1 MPKRLGQSAVSL
13 FRKTEPEPTQL
24 GKKRPAKAS
33 TRPSHTQAPPKTEEA
48 NEKVTFLLTPSQSMY
63 LDELCLKVR
72 QSTGYALARTEV
84 IRAVIKLLMGLELDK
99 VVSEQIQKLRQRG
112 GTDMESAIEQVLAES
127 IAKHFQRGKK
137 G

>member
-13 FRKTEPEPTQL
+13 FRKTEPTQL
-24 GKKRPAKAS
+24 EKKRPAKAS
-33 TRPSHTQAPPKTEEA
+33 TRPSRAQAPPETEEA

-84 IRAVIKLLMGLELDK
+84 IRAVIKLLMDLDVDK
-99 VVSEQIQKLRQRG
+99 VVSDQIHKLRQRRR
-112 GTDMESAIEQVLAES
+112 TDMESAIEQVLAES
-127 IAKHFQRGKK
+127 IAKHFQRGQK